1 MIYIYGEYQIFKRSK
16 LNSPEKKGKVRKM
29 REIRENTNRYS
40 DYTLEKV
47 KNFIIKNVDKIKL
60 TSGDMYLYFPKK
72 EHFKFLRQNESII
85 QYNVNDTTNF
95 KNLGEYIVNKNL
107 IKRIEITRSP
117 CGECSA
123 HDFELIFKVILK
135 SGSISKYYPYDKETL
150 KFLQNFQ
157 KKFDK

>member
-1 MIYIYGEYQIFKRSK
+1 
-16 LNSPEKKGKVRKM
+16 M

-72 EHFKFLRQNESII
+72 EHFKFLRQNDSII
-85 QYNVNDTTNF
+85 QYILNDTNNF
-95 KNLGEYIVNKNL
+95 KTLGEYIVNKNL
-107 IKRIEITRSP
+107 IKRIEITSSP
-117 CGECSA
+117 CGEGSA
-123 HDFELIFKVILK
+123 DAFELIFKVILQ
-135 SGSISKYYPYDKETL
+135 SGSISTYYPYDKETL
-150 KFLQNFQ
+150 KFLQNFK

>member
-1 MIYIYGEYQIFKRSK
+1 M
-16 LNSPEKKGKVRKM
+16 
-29 REIRENTNRYS
+29 
-40 DYTLEKV
+40 
-47 KNFIIKNVDKIKL
+47 
-60 TSGDMYLYFPKK
+60 
-72 EHFKFLRQNESII
+72 
-85 QYNVNDTTNF
+85 NDTTNF